1 MKNKSGNLSF
11 YQPVR
16 CLILI
21 KFLTERTKKSSE
33 KWDERTACLRNNK
46 TLLYLMPT
54 TFFIV
59 AMVVVFTHGLI
70 VNNNIDFEVVQ
81 VNHPQPFET
90 YDVTVTALSFNP
102 EDSVHRMDLFF
113 ETNAYVDLFNYQ
125 LEANA
130 VALVDPSQPLEVEIV
145 RVTSQFYVIYIS
157 DLPVDFE
164 AIRTDMMYFVDE
176 DKRATTTIRT
186 QDIQSNVDYELS
198 IEKDRMALMS
208 DALANDIRI
217 LEVQITEF
225 EVEIALLEE
234 QITTNLSHIEQLEN
248 DIEFQVG
255 EQLTTSQTRI
265 GTFLN
270 QNANLENEIKEL
282 ENEIEDAQTHIEVI
296 TETINNF

>member
-1 MKNKSGNLSF
+1 M
-11 YQPVR
+11 R

-33 KWDERTACLRNNK
+33 KWEERTACLRKNK

-59 AMVVVFTHGLI
+59 AMVVVFTHGII
-70 VNNNIDFEVVQ
+70 VNNNIDFEVVL
-81 VNHPQPFET
+81 VNKPQPFET
-90 YDVTVTALSFNP
+90 YEVTVTALSFNP
-102 EDSVHRMDLFF
+102 EESVHRMDVFF
-113 ETNAYVDLFNYQ
+113 ETNAHVDLFNYQ
-125 LEANA
+125 LEAKA
-130 VALVDPSQPLEVEIV
+130 VALVDPSQPLDVEIV

-157 DLPVDFE
+157 NLPADFE
-164 AIRTDMMYFVDE
+164 AIRTDMIYFADE
-176 DKRATTTIRT
+176 NKSATTTVRT

-198 IEKDRMALMS
+198 IKKDRMALMS

-217 LEVQITEF
+217 LESQKIDL
-225 EVEIALLEE
+225 EVEIAILEE

-255 EQLTTSQTRI
+255 EQLAISQSRI

-270 QNANLENEIKEL
+270 QNANLESDIEEL
-282 ENEIEDAQTHIEVI
+282 ENEIEVTQNHIELI